1 MKSIL
6 ITGGCGFIGVNL
18 IHYLLNQEGVKIRV
32 LDDESI
38 GKKDNLCELD
48 VEFLH
53 GDIRDDR
60 TVRTALRDMDGVV
73 HLAADT
79 RVIDSI
85 KNPKH
90 NFEVNVAGTF
100 NLLEQMRETG
110 VRQLI
115 YASTGG
121 AILGEMAPPINE
133 SMVAAPMSPYGA
145 SKLAGEGYCS
155 AFTQAYQFCCSVLR
169 FSNVYG
175 PRSYHKGS
183 VVAAFIKRIL
193 KGEPLVVYGDGSQTR
208 DFIYI
213 NDLCEGIR
221 LAIEHKRGGV
231 FQLGTGVP
239 TSVNDL
245 LKLIR
250 ELVGGRYSYSVLY
263 ERFRKGE
270 ILHTHC
276 DITKAKKELGFEPV
290 TTLSEGLKE
299 TWEWFLNSWQG
310 KVND

>member
-18 IHYLLNQEGVKIRV
+18 IHYLLDQEALKIRV
-32 LDDESI
+32 LDDESL

-53 GDIRDDR
+53 GDIRDAG
-60 TVRTALRDMDGVV
+60 TVRTALRDMDAVV

-85 KNPKH
+85 ENPKH
-90 NFEVNVAGTF
+90 NFEVNVYGTF
-100 NLLEQMRETG
+100 NLMEQMRETG
-110 VRQLI
+110 VQQLI
-115 YASTGG
+115 YASSGG
-121 AILGEMAPPINE
+121 AILGEMPPPINE

-221 LAIEHKRGGV
+221 LAIKHKRGGV

-239 TSVNDL
+239 TSMNDL
-245 LKLIR
+245 LKLIQ
-250 ELVGGRYSYSVLY
+250 ELVGERYSYSVRY
-263 ERFRKGE
+263 EQFRRGE

-276 DITKAKKELGFEPV
+276 DITKAKKELGFNPV
-290 TTLSEGLKE
+290 VTLSDGLKE